1 LEVETYKALFD
12 RSPKPTLYVVS
23 KRVEAANRAAAKLF
37 KRLGLDD
44 PEGADFAKLWPKG
57 TKASA
62 KGGITALKTL
72 KPGGYELTLRND
84 DTRLDVEVTPL
95 SRKSPA
101 RRVVLIED
109 VTESELSE
117 KYLGEAL
124 AKYRTVFEYSP
135 EAIVLVDKTG
145 EVLDLNGRVYDWLGY
160 KRDDIRGKKITDI
173 PFIPTK
179 TKLKLTGAL
188 ARRLLG
194 EEIPPYE
201 AEFKDKNGETRVGR
215 IRATLI
221 RDENGKIIAD
231 LVMVTDTTE
240 TKRAEEALRES
251 EERLNAT
258 LDALPDILFEVDSEG
273 IIYDY
278 RAPQPDLLYALPEES
293 LGKTVSEVFPED
305 ASNVIMDGIARA
317 VKEGRHVGSDFSL
330 EMTGGV
336 RWFDFSI
343 STKGKPNTPESRFI
357 VVVRDITGRKRSE
370 EALREKRN
378 QLKTVF
384 ESTPDFLILID
395 SEFVYQ
401 AVNPAFCRFM
411 GKTEEELIG
420 KTDFDVFPPDE
431 AEIYRQS
438 DIEVM
443 TSGEPRILERQ
454 VTDADGV
461 ERLLQVAKTPI
472 LDTTGESAGILVSVS
487 DITDR
492 KQTEEALIASQE
504 YTRNIISSSPDMI
517 VSVDNERRIV
527 EFNEAAE
534 NAFGYGKEEVLG
546 EYVDMLYADL
556 EESKRIDETIRKT
569 GKYIGEITNVRKDGE
584 SFTSNLSASL
594 LRDSDGEIV
603 GVMGVSRDITNEKKA
618 TEALRESQQRFA
630 ALVEAAL
637 EGIVI
642 VDAEENIVY
651 TNTAFAETL
660 GYSVE
665 EIIEMNI
672 TQLVPAGQF
681 DAILAE
687 TEKRKRGETS
697 TYEVEF
703 VHRDGSPRYFVVSVS
718 AMFGRDGGYEGAYAV
733 FLDITER
740 KKAEEEKEKLHAEVV
755 AAMKERQA
763 LFDGVDVLLWSI
775 RERDDGRLYYEQ
787 ANAAFA
793 AVEGRTPDYYVGKAI
808 NEIHSPE
815 ECKRIWNSYGW
826 AKLGELRIYEAQF
839 EKGSEIRYFVVR
851 IIPLRESDGTIRSFI
866 ASGMDITDRKQAEGA
881 LRESEERY
889 RVFTEEAIVGVYIY
903 RDGKFHFVNKEM
915 EAITG
920 YSADELL
927 KISTGELISPED
939 RERMAERERS
949 REKGDELPARYS
961 MRIRR
966 KNGESAVL
974 MVGSR
979 PIQYDGETAY
989 LGNCIDITERVM
1001 AEEALKESEERIRQ
1015 FAETVPDILYK
1026 FDQREGRYD
1035 FLSPAF
1041 EKMTGYSLDEIHA
1054 DPCEFQLKLIHP
1066 DDTVRIMKMVND
1078 YAAGGPQVEP
1088 LVIETRLVRAD
1099 GENIWVRDSII
1110 YEWDDGGLSSVVGV
1124 MSDITEQ
1131 KQILEALSKSER
1143 EKSAILENMSEFV
1156 VYMDRELN
1164 VVWANKTVADS
1175 LESTPD
1181 ALTGRKCYEMWFGR
1195 DGACENCHA
1204 LTVFETGERVKRE
1217 RTLSDGTIF
1226 NITCDP
1232 VRDDSGE
1239 IVGAVEVSSDITER
1253 KRNEEALRE
1262 SEVRFRRFTDTVT
1275 DMIYRFDMR
1284 RREYD
1289 FISPS
1294 CEAIT
1299 GYTVDEFKADPRDL
1313 WSSLIHPEDVERV
1326 KKERDEQLIA
1336 CDSGDF
1342 YSLEYRIV
1350 RRGGEVVWVNEQG
1363 NLEVDEEG
1371 EITNFNGV
1379 VRNITERKHAE
1390 VVLQD
1395 TLAKLQKS
1403 LYATVSA
1410 ISKIV
1415 ETRDPY
1421 TSGHQTRVAK
1431 LARSIAEKMGLSGKC
1446 IELIYV
1452 AALVHD
1458 IGKISVP
1465 HEILS
1470 KPTELTELE
1479 WNIIK
1484 THPEVGCEILR
1495 NIEFPWP
1502 VTDVVMQHHERLD
1515 GSGYPRG
1522 IGGEDIMLETRIL
1535 SVADVVEAMSS
1546 HRPYRPELGID
1557 KAIEEIEENKGKLYD
1572 TEAVDICVGLL
1583 KDKEFRFDGAR

>member
-1 LEVETYKALFD
+1 LELETYKALFD
-12 RSPKPTLYVVS
+12 RLPKPTLYVVS
-23 KRVEAANRAAAKLF
+23 KKVALSNRAAAKLF
-37 KRLGLDD
+37 QRLGLDD
-44 PEGADFAKLWPKG
+44 PEGADFGKLWPKG

-62 KGGITALKTL
+62 KGGITALKAL
-72 KPGGYELTLRND
+72 KPGEYELTLRNG

-109 VTESELSE
+109 VTEPRLSE
-117 KYLGEAL
+117 EYLEEAL

-135 EAIVLVDKTG
+135 EAIVLVDKTAK
-145 EVLDLNGRVYDWLGY
+145 VLDLNERVYDWLGY
-160 KRDDIRGKKITDI
+160 KPGDIRGKKITDI
-173 PFIPTK
+173 PFIPTR

-221 RDENGKIIAD
+221 RDENDKIIAD

-240 TKRAEEALRES
+240 RRRAEEALRES

-258 LDALPDILFEVDSEG
+258 LDALPDLLFEVDHEG

-278 RAPQPDLLYALPEES
+278 RAPQPDLLYAAPEEF
-293 LGKTVSEVFPED
+293 LGKAVSEVLPED

-317 VKEGRHVGSDFSL
+317 VKEGKHAGSDFSL
-330 EMTGGV
+330 EMQGSV
-336 RWFDFSI
+336 RWFDHSI
-343 STKGKPNTPESRFI
+343 STKGNPETPEGRFI
-357 VVVRDITGRKRSE
+357 VVVRDITERKRSEEALQESEERYRDLFENANDLIQSVTPDGRFLYVNRAWREVLGYDEEEIDDLLLLDVIHPDSQAHCMEVFERVISGEEVRNIEATFVTKDGREVVAEGSASCRFEGGRPVATRGIFRDITERKRSE

-384 ESTPDFLILID
+384 ESTPDFLVLMD

-420 KTDFDVFPPDE
+420 RTDFDVFPPDE

-438 DIEVM
+438 DIEIM
-443 TSGEPRILERQ
+443 ASGEPQILERR
-454 VTDADGV
+454 VTDADGI

-472 LDTTGESAGILVSVS
+472 LDATGKSIGILVSVR
-487 DITDR
+487 DITEHKR
-492 KQTEEALIASQE
+492 TEEKLIASQE

-517 VSVDNERRIV
+517 VSVDNDRRIV

-534 NAFGYGKEEVLG
+534 KAFGYSKEEVLG
-546 EYVDMLYADL
+546 KHIDMLYADL
-556 EESKRIDETIRKT
+556 EESKRISETIRET
-569 GKYIGEITNVRKDGE
+569 GGYIGEITNVRKDGE

-594 LRDSDGEIV
+594 LRDSDGEVV
-603 GVMGVSRDITNEKKA
+603 GVIGVSRDITNEKKA
-618 TEALRESQQRFA
+618 TEALKESQQRFA

-642 VDAEENIVY
+642 VDAEENILY

-665 EIIEMNI
+665 EIIEMDI

-740 KKAEEEKEKLHAEVV
+740 KEAEEEKEKLHAEVV
-755 AAMKERQA
+755 TAMNERQA
-763 LFDGVDVLLWSI
+763 LFDGVDVLLWSV

-793 AVEGRTPDYYVGKAI
+793 AVEGKTPDYYAGKAI
-808 NEIHSPE
+808 NEIHSPD
-815 ECKRIWNSYGW
+815 ECERIWNSYEW

-839 EKGSEIRYFVVR
+839 EKDSDIRYFIIR
-851 IIPLRESDGTIRSFI
+851 IIPLREPDGTIRSFI
-866 ASGMDITDRKQAEGA
+866 SSGMDITDRKQAEGA

-889 RVFTEEAIVGVYIY
+889 RAFTEEAIVGVYIY
-903 RDGKFHFVNKEM
+903 RDGRFHFVNKEM

-920 YSADELL
+920 YSKDELL
-927 KISTGELISPED
+927 KISTDELVNPKD
-939 RERMAERERS
+939 REYLAEREKL

-1026 FDQREGRYD
+1026 FNQREGRYD

-1041 EKMTGYSLDEIHA
+1041 EKMTGYSLEEIHA
-1054 DPCEFQLKLIHP
+1054 APSDFQLRLIHP
-1066 DDTVRIMKMVND
+1066 DDTVRIMKAVND
-1078 YAAGGPQVEP
+1078 YATGGPKDEP

-1110 YEWDDGGLSSVVGV
+1110 YEWDEEGLSSVVGV

-1131 KQILEALSKSER
+1131 KQVLEALSKSER

-1156 VYMDRELN
+1156 VYMDKELS

-1175 LESTPD
+1175 LGSAPD
-1181 ALTGRKCYEMWFGR
+1181 VLTGHRCYEMWFGR
-1195 DGACENCHA
+1195 DSACENCHV

-1217 RTLSDGTIF
+1217 RTLPDGTIF

-1253 KRNEEALRE
+1253 KRNEEAL
-1262 SEVRFRRFTDTVT
+1262 
-1275 DMIYRFDMR
+1275 
-1284 RREYD
+1284 
-1289 FISPS
+1289 
-1294 CEAIT
+1294 
-1299 GYTVDEFKADPRDL
+1299 
-1313 WSSLIHPEDVERV
+1313 
-1326 KKERDEQLIA
+1326 
-1336 CDSGDF
+1336 
-1342 YSLEYRIV
+1342 
-1350 RRGGEVVWVNEQG
+1350 
-1363 NLEVDEEG
+1363 
-1371 EITNFNGV
+1371 
-1379 VRNITERKHAE
+1379 
-1390 VVLQD
+1390 QD
-1395 TLAKLQKS
+1395 TLTRLKKS
-1403 LYATVSA
+1403 LHSTVSA

-1431 LARSIAEKMGLSGKC
+1431 LARSIAERMGLSGKRV
-1446 IELIYV
+1446 ELIYM

-1470 KPTELTELE
+1470 KPTKLTELE

-1502 VTDVVMQHHERLD
+1502 VTDVVIQHHERLD
-1515 GSGYPRG
+1515 GSGYPHG
-1522 IGGEDIMLETRIL
+1522 IEGEDIMLESRIL

-1557 KAIEEIEENKGKLYD
+1557 KAVEEIEQNKGKLYD
-1572 TEAVDICVGLL
+1572 TETVNICVGLL
-1583 KDKEFRFDGAR
+1583 KDKGYKFDEVQ